1 MTYLKAKHLLP
12 ALLLIQIFSFDTK
25 VKLESFSLCSVC
37 ILKLAFF
44 SGHYALRIGRD
55 TLKMGVA
62 HS

>member
-12 ALLLIQIFSFDTK
+12 ALLLFQIFSFDTK